1 MCPLSVSKGA
11 LHRHIASQQSK
22 WSLWLPVECMRC
34 LPRSEE
40 KPAEHRPTGNLKG
53 KPQAGSLNMAWMAE
67 EEAGSSSS
75 CTLTG
80 GKNDYSGSRDQRP
93 YSQCSRNDTCGD
105 GAMAREPTRR
115 PDRTRSKTEG
125 VFIGKTFSP
134 DGLPDR
140 AQRHVPGFTYFCNP
154 PR

>member
-1 MCPLSVSKGA
+1 
-11 LHRHIASQQSK
+11 
-22 WSLWLPVECMRC
+22 MRC

-80 GKNDYSGSRDQRP
+80 GKMTIAAAKINGLTANAAGRTSAETERWPGSQL
-93 YSQCSRNDTCGD
+93 D
-105 GAMAREPTRR
+105 GQIKQGAR
-115 PDRTRSKTEG
+115 
-125 VFIGKTFSP
+125 
-134 DGLPDR
+134 
-140 AQRHVPGFTYFCNP
+140 
-154 PR
+154 